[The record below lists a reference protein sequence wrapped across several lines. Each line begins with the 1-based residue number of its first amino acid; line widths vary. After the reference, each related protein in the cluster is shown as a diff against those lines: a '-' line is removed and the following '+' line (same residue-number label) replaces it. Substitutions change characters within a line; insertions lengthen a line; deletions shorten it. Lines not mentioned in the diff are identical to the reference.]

1 MMKVAELAAARKS
14 CLEEAR
20 QGKRTRQEYNINVIL
35 VVKLIIATNIQWH
48 ASNKSYDCR
57 PSRRPEVGVIA
68 KLYRG
73 ELVFF
78 NSKVFV
84 VNSQHH

>member
-1 MMKVAELAAARKS
+1 MAELAAARKS
-14 CLEEAR
+14 CLEEAT

-35 VVKLIIATNIQWH
+35 VIKLIIVANIQWH
-48 ASNKSYDCR
+48 ASNKSYDWLA
-57 PSRRPEVGVIA
+57 SRRPEVAVIA
-68 KLYRG
+68 KLSRC

-84 VNSQHH
+84 VNLQHH